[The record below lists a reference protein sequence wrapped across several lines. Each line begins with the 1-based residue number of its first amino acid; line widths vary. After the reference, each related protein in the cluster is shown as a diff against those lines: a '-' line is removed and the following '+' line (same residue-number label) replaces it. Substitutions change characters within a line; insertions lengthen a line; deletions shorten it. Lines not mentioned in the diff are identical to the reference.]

1 MKAIFTHPLFLWL
14 TGYFLIGLIVN
25 ICLFAPA
32 WKRTPIP
39 PQTESEIPIEP
50 AARQIRKKCLFDP
63 RQERAARAIRK
74 RLARQNS

>member
-1 MKAIFTHPLFLWL
+1 MKAIFTHPFFLFLI
-14 TGYFLIGLIVN
+14 GYLFIGLIVN

-32 WKRTPIP
+32 WKRSPSP
-39 PQTESEIPIEP
+39 AQSESEIPMEP

-63 RQERAARAIRK
+63 RQERAVRAIRK